1 MKIAFVVIAG
11 ILMAEIITIDI
22 HPLFTI
28 RQFKSHIVILV
39 VLSTL
44 WLAVA
49 YGIMKWTK

>member
-1 MKIAFVVIAG
+1 MKIAFAVLAG
-11 ILMAEIITIDI
+11 MLIAEIISIDI
-22 HPLFTI
+22 HPPFTI

>member
-1 MKIAFVVIAG
+1 MKIAFIVLASMI
-11 ILMAEIITIDI
+11 IAEIIVIDI
-22 HPLFTI
+22 YPPFTI

-49 YGIMKWTK
+49 YGIMRWTK